1 MVAVVNGYVCFTTC
15 DAKKA
20 KQGED
25 PLALNGAPQDGK
37 DGKHKKNGLDGQPAT
52 VLGGALKDLTD
63 AIDPGKNNDPSNPAA
78 SQSPPGGIASS
89 SPASSRVDVL
99 A

>member
-25 PLALNGAPQDGK
+25 PLALTGASPDRK
-37 DGKHKKNGLDGQPAT
+37 KKHGLDGQPAT
-52 VLGGALKDLTD
+52 VLDGALKNLKN
-63 AIDPGKNNDPSNPAA
+63 ALDPGKKSDPGNPA
-78 SQSPPGGIASS
+78 SGQSPAGGTSS
-89 SPASSRVDVL
+89 SSSASLRVDVL

>member
-20 KQGED
+20 RQGKD
-25 PLALNGAPQDGK
+25 PLALTGSSQ

-52 VLGGALKDLTD
+52 VLGGALKNLKD
-63 AIDPGKNNDPSNPAA
+63 AIDPGKKSDPSSPA
-78 SQSPPGGIASS
+78 SGPPPPGGASSS
-89 SPASSRVDVL
+89 SPASRVDIR

>member
-20 KQGED
+20 KQGKD
-25 PLALNGAPQDGK
+25 PLAKPGEQQDEDSK
-37 DGKHKKNGLDGQPAT
+37 KKNGLDGQPAAI
-52 VLGGALKDLTD
+52 LGGALKNLKD
-63 AIDPGKNNDPSNPAA
+63 AIDPTKQSDPSNPT
-78 SQSPPGGIASS
+78 SGGSPSGDRSS
-89 SPASSRVDVL
+89 SSSRVDVF

>member
-25 PLALNGAPQDGK
+25 PLALTGSSQDSK
-37 DGKHKKNGLDGQPAT
+37 QKKNGLDGQPAT
-52 VLGGALKDLTD
+52 VLGGALKNLKD
-63 AIDPGKNNDPSNPAA
+63 AIDPSKKGDPGNPA
-78 SQSPPGGIASS
+78 SGQSPPGDTSA
-89 SPASSRVDVL
+89 PSRVDVL